1 MTGATKQAARH
12 TKCSKAM
19 IAALLATT
27 AMITGVVLTATSFN
41 AQAQQQTGFNI
52 PSGPLNRA
60 LAAFGSQSG
69 TQLSYEP
76 AVVRGKSSPGISGA
90 ATKEQ
95 ALARILQGSG
105 LTYNFTGT
113 KSVLITERLA
123 ANTGGAAPD
132 GSLILNQ
139 ITVSSGGAIAAATA
153 PYETAAPTTYI
164 SGETIERYRGSSPAD
179 MFRGTP
185 GVKSGEARNG
195 AGSIDVN
202 IRGMQ
207 GMGRVST
214 TIDGAENS
222 VTVYQGYQ
230 GVSNRTFVDPDFIAG
245 VEINKGADTA
255 SWGNAGS
262 VSMRTVGVDDIVK
275 DGNHWGIRVKGGIGG
290 NTSKPLA
297 GALSGYQWPYAPWD
311 AMKAPVGS
319 KDGLDRPSFLSP
331 TSASGSI
338 VGAYKGDSIDVLAG
352 YARRKQGNYHAG
364 TRGSAAADPVNLGKQ
379 PYCNSMVA
387 INCTPRSPSNYWN
400 EYYANQGL
408 TNYRPGEEI
417 LNTQLET
424 ESWLAKL
431 NARFADDHELQLGYM
446 GYRSEAGDRLASR
459 LSGIKDQSIQQKQTA
474 GTSLDTVTARYN
486 WKPED
491 NELIDLR
498 ANLYWTHLQLRN
510 PVRGGRGVTPGG
522 IGLPADFRVGSD
534 SDMWGGD
541 IQNKSAFTF
550 DAGDLD
556 LTYGTS
562 FRVEDT
568 RGSEHSAALEGW
580 MTPRD
585 AIRHEVAAYTKAAY
599 KPVDW
604 LTVNGG
610 LRYSHFW
617 SKDRFDPYERNQ
629 IKNAKQQGS
638 RTNDGGFSPS
648 VGLTFEPWEQTQFYV
663 NYSNTLRA
671 PSIIESV
678 SAFNSVTANTDVK
691 PERSSNWEIGTNVVR
706 NSLLA
711 DEDTGM
717 LKLGYFNWDVKNYI
731 SRNIVYDTKNPS
743 NFALNIGNIHRA
755 KFSGLEFSGRY
766 ELDGFTADLAANYY
780 LNVEYCRTSDSCD
793 GKSLYGDYA
802 TNHVQPKYS
811 VDLTLSQKLLEERLM
826 LGGRVSYTGPRA
838 IGHGDVTAQG
848 ASEFITPVLWKPY
861 ALVDLFAEYKITD
874 NLTAAF
880 RVENVFDKFYID
892 PLGLVT
898 QPGPGRTFY
907 ASLTADIGGEQQLP
921 SLPSFLTRRPTAE
934 GAPIDWTGLYAG
946 AHAGGVFGRTWGNT
960 TALDGTSNAVAA
972 TESAD
977 FGMDSGLFGVQ
988 AGYNWQ
994 LPNRVVLGIG
1004 ADWSKTYL
1012 NAAHK
1017 ARTTEGDFAGTGNVQ
1032 AQTLYDIDWT
1042 AAVRG
1047 KLGYAF
1053 DNKWMLYGSGGVAFA
1068 RESQSREQ
1076 YRVSADSS
1084 DKVTE
1089 IALTEKEKATRF
1101 GWTAGGGIEYAINDR
1116 WSVMADY
1123 SYTRFGKT
1131 NFNFN
1136 NARAG
1141 IMRDWETQEKVGVE
1155 IVDPSKQPGMG
1166 DFCTQF
1172 PRFCKPYEKTIYET
1186 VKHEGSSSV
1195 KNGRKASNSLDFHTF
1210 KIGVNYRF

>member
-1 MTGATKQAARH
+1 MTGATRTAATTRNNR
-12 TKCSKAM
+12 SKAM
-19 IAALLATT
+19 MAALLATT
-27 AMITGVVLTATSFN
+27 AIMTGIALTAAMSV
-41 AQAQQQTGFNI
+41 AQAQQQISYNI

-69 TQLSYEP
+69 MQLSYEP
-76 AVVRGKSSPGISGA
+76 SVARGKSSAGLSGA
-90 ATKEQ
+90 ASQEQ

-105 LTYNFTGT
+105 LSYSFTGA
-113 KSVLITERLA
+113 KSVLITEKPV
-123 ANTGGAAPD
+123 TG
-132 GSLILNQ
+132 N
-139 ITVSSGGAIAAATA
+139 SGGAINGAIQLDQITISGSGVAGAAEA
-153 PYETAAPTTYI
+153 PYATAAPTTYI
-164 SGETIERYRGSSPAD
+164 SGETIERFRGSSPAD

-195 AGSIDVN
+195 AGAIDVN

-207 GMGRVST
+207 GMGRVAT

-230 GVSNRTFVDPDFIAG
+230 GVSNRTFVDPDFIGG

-262 VSMRTVGVDDIVK
+262 VSMRTLGVDDIVK
-275 DGNHWGIRVKGGIGG
+275 DGNHWGIRIKGGMGG
-290 NTSKPLA
+290 NTSKPNA
-297 GALSGYQWPYAPWD
+297 GSLSGYQWPFAPWD
-311 AMKAPVGS
+311 SMKTPVAS

-331 TSASGSI
+331 TTGSGSVI
-338 VGAYKGDSIDVLAG
+338 AAYKGDAVDLLAG

-364 TRGSAAADPVNLGKQ
+364 THGDTSANPVNLGRQ
-379 PYCNSMVA
+379 PYCNSAVI
-387 INCTPRSPSNYWN
+387 INCIPKGNFWTD
-400 EYYANQGL
+400 YYANQGL
-408 TNYRPGEEI
+408 TNYRAGEEV

-431 NARFADDHELQLGYM
+431 TARFADDHELQLGYM
-446 GYRSEAGDRLASR
+446 GFRSEAGDRLASR
-459 LSGIKDQSIQQKQTA
+459 LSGIKDQSIQQEQTA
-474 GTSLDTVTARYN
+474 GTSLDTVTARYKWN
-486 WKPED
+486 PED
-491 NELIDLR
+491 NDLIDLR

-510 PVRGGRGVTPGG
+510 PVRGGRGVQPGKV
-522 IGLPADFRVGSD
+522 GLPADYRVGSD

-541 IQNKSAFTF
+541 IQNKSAFSF
-550 DAGDLD
+550 DVGDLD
-556 LTYGTS
+556 LTYGMA

-568 RGSEHSAALEGW
+568 RGSKHSAALEGW

-585 AIRHEVAAYTKAAY
+585 AIRHEVAGYTKAAY

-629 IKNAKQQGS
+629 LDRSSGAGS
-638 RTNDGGFSPS
+638 KTNDGGFSPS
-648 VGLTFEPWEQTQFYV
+648 VGVTIEPWEQTQFYV

-678 SAFNSVTANTDVK
+678 SAFNSVSANYEVK
-691 PERSSNWEIGTNVVR
+691 PERSSNWELGTNIIH

-711 DEDTGM
+711 DEDVSM

-731 SRNIVYDTKNPS
+731 SRNLVLNPKNPS
-743 NFALNIGNIHRA
+743 DLGLNIANIARA

-780 LNVEYCRTSDSCD
+780 LNVEYCRTSDTCD

-826 LGGRVSYTGPRA
+826 VGGRVSYTGPRA

-848 ASEFITPVLWKPY
+848 ASEFITPVLWKPFT
-861 ALVDLFAEYKITD
+861 LVDIFAEYKITD
-874 NLTAAF
+874 TMTAAF
-880 RVENVFDKFYID
+880 RVENLFDKFYID
-892 PLGLVT
+892 PLALVT

-907 ASLTADIGGEQQLP
+907 VSLTADIGGEQQLP
-921 SLPSFLTRRPTAE
+921 SLPSLLTRRPNNDSSIT
-934 GAPIDWTGLYAG
+934 DWTGLYAG
-946 AHAGGVFGRTWGNT
+946 AHAGGIFGKTWGTT
-960 TALDGTSNAVAA
+960 TALDGSSHAIAA

-994 LPNRVVLGIG
+994 LPNRIVLGIG

-1032 AQTLYDIDWT
+1032 AQTMYDIDWT
-1042 AAVRG
+1042 AALRG
-1047 KLGYAF
+1047 KLGYAV
-1053 DNKWMLYGSGGVAFA
+1053 DNKLMVYGTGGLAIA

-1076 YRVSADSS
+1076 YRAVEDPNG
-1084 DKVTE
+1084 KITE
-1089 IALTEKEKATRF
+1089 IVQTDKDKATRL
-1101 GWTAGGGIEYAINDR
+1101 GWAAGGGVEYALNDR

-1131 NFNFN
+1131 SFTFNS
-1136 NARAG
+1136 ASAG
-1141 IMRDWETQEKVGVE
+1141 ITRDRETQEIAGVE
-1155 IVDPSKQPGMG
+1155 IVDPSKDPSMSWLC
-1166 DFCTQF
+1166 DMDPSLCE
-1172 PRFCKPYEKTIYET
+1172 PYEKTIYKT
-1186 VKHEGSSSV
+1186 VKHDGSSSV
-1195 KNGRKASNSLDFHTF
+1195 KNGRKASNSLDIHTF
-1210 KIGVNYRF
+1210 KIGLNYRF

>member
-1 MTGATKQAARH
+1 MTGAIKTTETCTNR
-12 TKCSKAM
+12 SKAM
-19 IAALLATT
+19 IAVLLTTT
-27 AMITGVVLTATSFN
+27 AMITGTVLAGSNGTAY
-41 AQAQQQTGFNI
+41 AQQQVSYNI

-76 AVVRGKSSPGISGA
+76 AVVRGKTSAGVSGA
-90 ATKEQ
+90 ASKDQ

-105 LTYNFTGT
+105 LSYSFTGA

-123 ANTGGAAPD
+123 VANGGGAPE
-132 GSLILNQ
+132 GSVVLDQ
-139 ITVSSGGAIAAATA
+139 ITISGGSVSSAAEL

-164 SGETIERYRGSSPAD
+164 SGETIDRFRGSSPAD

-195 AGSIDVN
+195 AGAIDVN

-207 GMGRVST
+207 GMGRVAT

-230 GVSNRTFVDPDFIAG
+230 GVSNRTYVDPDFIAG

-262 VSMRTVGVDDIVK
+262 VSMRTVNASDIVK
-275 DGNHWGIRVKGGIGG
+275 DGNRWGIRVKGGMGG

-297 GALSGYQWPYAPWD
+297 GTLSGYQWPFAPWD
-311 AMKAPVGS
+311 SLKAPVAS
-319 KDGLDRPSFLSP
+319 KDGMDRPSFLSP

-338 VGAYKGDSIDVLAG
+338 VGAYKGDEFDFLAG

-364 TRGSAAADPVNLGKQ
+364 THGASADPVNLGRQ
-379 PYCNSMVA
+379 PYCNSAVN
-387 INCTPRSPSNYWN
+387 ISCTPKSSYWTD
-400 EYYANQGL
+400 YYANQGL
-408 TNYRPGEEI
+408 TNYRGGEEV

-424 ESWLAKL
+424 ESWLTKF
-431 NARFADDHELQLGYM
+431 NARITDDQELQLGYM
-446 GYRSEAGDRLASR
+446 GFRSEAGDRLASR
-459 LSGIKDQSIQQKQTA
+459 LSGIKDQSIQQEQTA
-474 GTSLDTVTARYN
+474 GTSLDTVTARYVWN
-486 WKPED
+486 PED

-498 ANLYWTHLQLRN
+498 ANLYWTHLKLRN
-510 PVRGGRGVTPGG
+510 PVRGGRGITPEQ
-522 IGLPADFRVGSD
+522 IGLPRDHRGGSD

-556 LTYGTS
+556 LTYGLS

-568 RGSEHSAALEGW
+568 RGSKHTAALEGW

-585 AIRHEVAAYTKAAY
+585 AIRHEVAGYTKAAY

-604 LTVNGG
+604 LTVNAG

-617 SKDRFDPYERNQ
+617 SKDRFDPYERVQ
-629 IKNAKQQGS
+629 LDRSTGAGFK
-638 RTNDGGFSPS
+638 TNDGGFSPS
-648 VGLTFEPWEQTQFYV
+648 VGLTFEPWEQTQFYI

-671 PSIIESV
+671 PSMIESV
-678 SAFNSVTANTDVK
+678 SAFNSVSANADVK
-691 PERSSNWEIGTNVVR
+691 PERSSNWELGTNIIR
-706 NSLLA
+706 NSILA
-711 DEDTGM
+711 DDDTAM

-731 SRNIVYDTKNPS
+731 ARNLVLNPQRPTDLG
-743 NFALNIGNIHRA
+743 LNIANIDRA
-755 KFSGLEFSGRY
+755 KFAGLEFSGRY
-766 ELDGFTADLAANYY
+766 ELDGFTADLAANYF
-780 LNVEYCRTSDSCD
+780 LNVEYCRTSDSCE

-826 LGGRVSYTGPRA
+826 VGGRVSYTGPRT

-861 ALVDLFAEYKITD
+861 TLVDIFAEYKITD
-874 NLTAAF
+874 NMTAAF
-880 RVENVFDKFYID
+880 RVENLFDKFYID
-892 PLGLVT
+892 PLALVT

-907 ASLTADIGGEQQLP
+907 VSLTADIGGEQQLP
-921 SLPSFLTRRPTAE
+921 SLPSFLTRRETAQ
-934 GAPIDWTGLYAG
+934 GTPIDWTGLYAG
-946 AHAGGVFGRTWGNT
+946 AHAGGISSRLWGNT
-960 TALDGTSNAVAA
+960 TALDGTYNAIAA

-977 FGMDSGLFGVQ
+977 FRMDSGLFGVQ
-988 AGYNWQ
+988 TGYNWQ

-1032 AQTLYDIDWT
+1032 AQTFYNIDWT

-1047 KLGYAF
+1047 KLGYAL
-1053 DNKWMLYGSGGVAFA
+1053 DNQWMLYGTGGVAFA

-1076 YRVSADSS
+1076 YRVNADSS

-1101 GWTAGGGIEYAINDR
+1101 GWTAGGGIEYALNDR

-1131 NFNFN
+1131 NISFN
-1136 NARAG
+1136 NARSG
-1141 IMRDWETQEKVGVE
+1141 ITRDWETQEQTGVE
-1155 IVDPSKQPGMG
+1155 IVDPSKQPGMA

-1172 PRFCKPYEKTIYET
+1172 PEYCEPYEKAIYET
-1186 VKHEGSSSV
+1186 VKHQGTSSI

-1210 KIGVNYRF
+1210 KIGLNYRF